1 MTIKFLAATTAVL
14 VLLLHCVAFGSR
26 AFDCSYDSNQ
36 QYGPSSFE
44 TMDVYRASGQNRP
57 AIVIIHGGGW
67 AGGDKAG
74 HDFYAKQ
81 FLKKGITVFNI
92 NYRLITAGKPDT
104 VWPAQ
109 IQDVQHV
116 VRLIRANAAKCGIDP
131 TRICAMGDSAGG
143 HLAMMLGTLNKS
155 WPGDRSKL
163 YAEQS
168 PAVSCVVDLFGPT
181 DLANPNF
188 NKGGTALLG
197 LFGGKSVAQAPEL
210 YSQASP
216 INHVRSASATTLILH
231 GNNDQI
237 VPVAQATDF
246 ASALKAKGVPHQ
258 IFVFNGRH
266 WEFDPPSLKNQID
279 AYIVEWVRQFLKP

>member
-1 MTIKFLAATTAVL
+1 MIERFLVTTAATL
-14 VLLLHCVAFGSR
+14 ILLIHTSAYALK
-26 AFDCSYDSNQ
+26 AFDCGHDANQ
-36 QYGPSSFE
+36 QYGPSRFE
-44 TMDVYRASGQNRP
+44 TMDVYRAQGVNRP
-57 AIVIIHGGGW
+57 AMVIIHGGGW

-74 HDFYAKQ
+74 HGWYAKLFQ
-81 FLKKGITVFNI
+81 RKGITVFNV
-92 NYRLITAGKPDT
+92 NYRLITAGKPET

-116 VRLIRANAAKCGIDP
+116 VRMIRANAAKCGIDP

-143 HLAMMLGTLNKS
+143 HLAMMLGTLKEN
-155 WPGDRSKL
+155 WPGDRSEL
-163 YAEQS
+163 NAEQS
-168 PAVSCVVDLFGPT
+168 PAVSCVVDMFGPT
-181 DLANPNF
+181 DLANSNF

-197 LFGGKSVAQAPEL
+197 LFGGKSVAQAPEI
-210 YSQASP
+210 YAKASP
-216 INHVRSASATTLILH
+216 INNVTSKSATTLILH

-246 ASALKAKGVPHQ
+246 ASVLSAKGVPHQ

-279 AYIVEWVRQFLKP
+279 DYLVEWVRQFLKP